1 MRNQRG
7 ITLVALVVTII
18 VLLILAA
25 VSIAMLRGDSGIIT
39 NAQNAKY
46 ANIESEVIDRVYLAY
61 NGVVTEIK
69 VKDATQQGYNAT
81 AATSVASL
89 AKLVAVD
96 LGGTGTG
103 FTGATGSEDI
113 NALNGKYTVS
123 YTGAVISVAYED
135 SDFKLKT
142 GTPASKYNKIQYTIT
157 MSHESTGGNKATR
170 ACTTPGA
177 DTTNVIERQVG
188 QD

>member
-46 ANIESEVIDRVYLAY
+46 ANIESEVIDRVNLAY
-61 NGVVTEIK
+61 NAVVTEIK
-69 VKDATQQGYNAT
+69 VKDATQQGYD
-81 AATSVASL
+81 ATSAASVAAL
-89 AKLVAVD
+89 AKIVSVD
-96 LGGTGTG
+96 LGGTGT
-103 FTGATGSEDI
+103 FTSGSETI
-113 NALNGKYTVS
+113 SALNGNYTV
-123 YTGAVISVAYED
+123 AYDTTNSQITITYAD
-135 SDFKLKT
+135 SDFST
-142 GTPASKYNKIQYTIT
+142 DSGTKYTEISYTIT
-157 MSHESTGGNKATR
+157 MSHEATGGNKATR

-177 DTTNVIERQVG
+177 DTTNGIERQVG